1 MKDAIKVIKEIRDS
15 YIRENCQTFND
26 GHWGGTPKQ
35 QEYVSELDDLI
46 EILKNR
52 EALMG
57 TSHEAI
63 AAYRPKGNIFG
74 RPECIF
80 NYCPDPNGCSAA
92 CASPKAEA

>member
-1 MKDAIKVIKEIRDS
+1 MGALVGDAVMSGAVKVIEEIRDR

-26 GHWGGTPKQ
+26 GHWVGTARQ

-46 EILKNR
+46 EILKTR

-63 AAYRPKGNIFG
+63 AAYKPI
-74 RPECIF
+74 
-80 NYCPDPNGCSAA
+80 
-92 CASPKAEA
+92 